1 MIRMKQVVL
10 ALLVSFAFKIGF
22 SQELNCSIEVVAP
35 QIQRSDK
42 RIFETLKSS
51 IYELMNNTRWTNDV
65 YANEE
70 RIECSILINI
80 SEQISTDEF
89 SGTIQVQSRRPIYK
103 TSYNTVMFNY
113 SDNEFQ
119 FKYMEF
125 QPLQFSLNTFNSNL
139 TSVLA
144 FYAYM
149 IIGFDYDSYALNAG
163 TSYFQKAQTIVANAQ
178 NTPEK
183 GWKAFDGNKNRYWM
197 VENLLSQTFAPLRQ
211 AYYNYNKKALD
222 IMVTDMEAARNEMIS
237 TIENLKTLHKLKPS
251 SFNVQIFF
259 TAKSDEIVEVFS
271 KSFPDKKA
279 KIVPLCAELDPG
291 NNSKYQK
298 IMSNN

>member
-1 MIRMKQVVL
+1 MKKLVFTLLL
-10 ALLVSFAFKIGF
+10 ALVFKFSF
-22 SQELNCSIEVVAP
+22 SQELNCTVEVMAP

-89 SGTIQVQSRRPIYK
+89 SGSIQVQSRRPIYK

-119 FKYMEF
+119 FKYMEY
-125 QPLQFSLNTFNSNL
+125 QPLQFALNTFNSNL

-149 IIGFDYDSYALNAG
+149 IIGFDYDSYGLNGG
-163 TSYFQKAQTIVANAQ
+163 TPYFQKAQTIVANAQ

-183 GWKAFDGNKNRYWM
+183 GWKAFDGNKNRYWL
-197 VENLLSQTFAPLRQ
+197 VENLLSQTFAPLRT
-211 AYYNYNKKALD
+211 AYYNYNRKALD
-222 IMVTDMEAARNEMIS
+222 IMITDMDAARNEMIA
-237 TIENLKTLHKLKPS
+237 TLENLKSVHKIKPS
-251 SFNVQIFF
+251 SFNVQVFF
-259 TAKSDEIVEVFS
+259 TAKSDEIVEIFS

-279 KIVPLCAELDPG
+279 KIVPLCTELDPG
-291 NNSKYQK
+291 NTSKYQK

>member
-1 MIRMKQVVL
+1 MKKVVF
-10 ALLVSFAFKIGF
+10 ALLLTVLIKI
-22 SQELNCSIEVVAP
+22 SPAQELNCTIEVMAP

-42 RIFETLKSS
+42 KIFETLKGS

-65 YANEE
+65 YSNEE

-80 SEQISTDEF
+80 SDQISTDEF
-89 SGTIQVQSRRPIYK
+89 SGSIQVQSRRPVFK

-119 FKYMEF
+119 FKYLEF

-149 IIGFDYDSYALNAG
+149 IIGFDYDSYGLNAG
-163 TSYFQKAQTIVANAQ
+163 TPYFQKAQTIVANAQ
-178 NTPEK
+178 NTSEK

-197 VENLLSQTFAPLRQ
+197 VENLLSQTFAPLRT
-211 AYYNYNKKALD
+211 AYYNYNRKALD
-222 IMVTDMEAARNEMIS
+222 IMVTDIEAARNEVIN
-237 TIENLKTLHKLKPS
+237 TIENLKSVHKIKPS

-259 TAKSDEIVEVFS
+259 TAKSDEIVELFS

-279 KIVPLCAELDPG
+279 KLVPLCLELDPG

-298 IMSNN
+298 ILSAN

>member
-1 MIRMKQVVL
+1 MYMKKVVF
-10 ALLVSFAFKIGF
+10 ALLLTVLIKI
-22 SQELNCSIEVVAP
+22 SPAQELNCTIEVMAP

-42 RIFETLKSS
+42 KIFETLKGS

-65 YANEE
+65 YSNEE

-80 SEQISTDEF
+80 SDQISTDEF
-89 SGTIQVQSRRPIYK
+89 SGSIQVQSRRPVFK

-119 FKYMEF
+119 FKYLEF

-149 IIGFDYDSYALNAG
+149 IIGFDYDSYGLNAG
-163 TSYFQKAQTIVANAQ
+163 TPYFQKAQTIVANAQ
-178 NTPEK
+178 NTSEK

-197 VENLLSQTFAPLRQ
+197 VENLLSQTFAPLRT
-211 AYYNYNKKALD
+211 AYYNYNRKALD
-222 IMVTDMEAARNEMIS
+222 IMVTDIEAARNEVIN
-237 TIENLKTLHKLKPS
+237 TIENLKSVHKIKPS

-259 TAKSDEIVEVFS
+259 TAKSDEIVELFS

-279 KIVPLCAELDPG
+279 KLVPLCLELDPG

-298 IMSNN
+298 ILSAN